1 MLYVLWG
8 ARDGRRNSENE
19 CIARPG
25 VLEDFLVWPPQIFHR
40 YSTNFLYDPLCF
52 GFRRST
58 GHLKL
63 WFHSPRIHDLRWTF
77 LQQQKFSSRRNL
89 EVLKNNAPFDIRTVS
104 YHEGQKV
111 NLIPLIIKVDVIV
124 LATIKKANS
133 KRESTE
139 RHALQSV

>member
-1 MLYVLWG
+1 MMVPF
-8 ARDGRRNSENE
+8 SEDT
-19 CIARPG
+19 RPSM
-25 VLEDFLVWPPQIFHR
+25 DIS
-40 YSTNFLYDPLCF
+40 ST
-52 GFRRST
+52 
-58 GHLKL
+58 K
-63 WFHSPRIHDLRWTF
+63 
-77 LQQQKFSSRRNL
+77 KFSSCRNL